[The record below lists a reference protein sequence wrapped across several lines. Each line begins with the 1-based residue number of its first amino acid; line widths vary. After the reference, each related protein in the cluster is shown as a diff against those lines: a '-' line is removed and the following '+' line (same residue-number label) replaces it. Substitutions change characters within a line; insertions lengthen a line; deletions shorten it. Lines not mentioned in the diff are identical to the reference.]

1 MEQQRTEE
9 WFEKRRGRITG
20 SNVGAIL
27 GLSKFMKPEDVMRN
41 MVRDWHNYP
50 TEFKGNVATDYGT
63 YNEPIAITDYEQE
76 TKNTVIAT
84 GFHEYDTWLGA
95 SPDGLVDE
103 DGLIE
108 VKCPYGMRD
117 KNPTEF
123 ISIDY
128 QTGYF
133 SQVQMQ
139 LHVTNRQWCHFY
151 QWSAHGYMI
160 EKVWYNPLYID
171 NILPKLEVFY
181 EKFLIEREAPACL
194 KYLEDKRQQLNCE
207 AMVELY
213 LEVSKQI
220 KEFEVE
226 KKRILD
232 EIIKLADGKDS
243 EINGHKLTKVHRDG
257 AISYAKAIKE
267 LLPDA
272 DLTKYTGEP
281 SSYWRLS

>member
-1 MEQQRTEE
+1 MEQQRTQE

-76 TKNTVIAT
+76 TKNTVRAT

-243 EINGHKLTKVHRDG
+243 EINGHKLTKVHREG
-257 AISYAKAIKE
+257 AISYAKAVKD

-272 DLTKYTGEP
+272 DLSEYQSEP